1 MTQLPS
7 ISVRRLGGRLAT
19 AALAGTAAMLL
30 GACGTSTQPADT
42 TVADNPSTTEAPGM
56 GGGMQVANP
65 ASTYCIEQGGAVEM
79 RDGADGQVGWCIL
92 PDGTEIEEWEFFNS
106 QSPTTTGG

>member
-1 MTQLPS
+1 MALA
-7 ISVRRLGGRLAT
+7 AT
-19 AALAGTAAMLL
+19 AALLL

-42 TVADNPSTTEAPGM
+42 TVADNPGTTEAPGM

-65 ASTYCIEQGGAVEM
+65 ASTYCVEQGGTVEM
-79 RDGADGQVGWCIL
+79 RTEATGQVGYCIL

-106 QSPTTTGG
+106 QSPTTTCG